1 MTLIWGLVAATALL
15 WPDRLSGPL
24 DGVPLDRGAEAILI
38 GVVLPALW
46 LFHGRFLATRLA
58 RVTIVALV
66 IWKIAAAFLFVQ
78 DGWCL
83 RFEPSRPYV
92 KDGTG
97 APHAWDLRADWRSP
111 DPACS
116 AIMTRSY
123 GELHEFPAWFFNLPP
138 PNESFPAPEDLPPE
152 ATTAMRVRGYVS
164 TATPGSL
171 DIDVGPGVK
180 ATVAVDGRTSE
191 LPAALTPGVH
201 NIAIDGTLTGSRWW
215 LKPRWNGADLW
226 STVTATVQRP
236 SLASLRLRAVARWI
250 PLALTTLLL
259 GAWCTSAI
267 ARVRNVAVLAW
278 AIGFSLVIGWLIVTD
293 QVMTAR
299 WMMVALAAA
308 IVVPVPP
315 RLQNLRGAFLLVGV
329 PWLTFVVV
337 CAAPAI
343 GRWVLYEFGNDYWL
357 YQRWGYR
364 IVIQGYWLEGGSPTF
379 YFQPFYRW
387 ISGVLHAVFGDSS
400 VGEWYW
406 DGACLLAGSLL
417 SFRLT
422 RAYAGFRWG
431 LVAAAAP
438 LAVFELSSA
447 RDLIGRGLSEIA
459 SAGLL
464 SMSAHCAI
472 ASRHRR
478 YRFPGL
484 AIAAGALA
492 TLAFY
497 TRLNNL
503 LMALGVAV
511 FALSLKVP
519 TRALIRPWSF
529 AQLATTEDT
538 GDTEVKGRSRRNLL
552 LRILRVLRG
561 GELWRSVAW
570 RTAIAVPAVIGAGLL
585 FFAWRT
591 WHYTGVFSLFHGTQR
606 YIVAIWQPNMPFRT
620 SAYWAAYN
628 VSQVLTVNDPPMFDI
643 HAAPVIVGAI
653 VAVLSLAGVPRLRNL
668 PAAAVLFFFA
678 SIAGAFIARGWSYPG
693 RFSVHIMPITC
704 ALAVCG
710 VASLVRRPLTSGRST
725 LIRDQ
730 LAGGA
735 SRLAALLLP

>member
-1 MTLIWGLVAATALL
+1 MPVVARSRRRAALTLAWGLAAAAALL
-15 WPDRLSGPL
+15 WPDRLSSPF
-24 DGVPLDRGAEAILI
+24 DGVPLDRTAEAILI

-46 LFHGRFLATRLA
+46 VFDGRFLSTRLA
-58 RVTIVALV
+58 RATIAALV

-111 DPACS
+111 DPVCS

-123 GELHEFPAWFFNLPP
+123 GDFREFPAWFFNLPP
-138 PNESFPAPEDLPPE
+138 PNDSWPAPEDIPPE
-152 ATTAMRVRGYVS
+152 ATTAMRVRGYLS
-164 TATPGSL
+164 SRTAGSF
-171 DIDVGPGVK
+171 DVDVGPGVK
-180 ATVAVDGRTSE
+180 AAIAIDGKLSE
-191 LPAALTPGVH
+191 LPADLTPGIH
-201 NIAIDGTLTGSRWW
+201 NIAIDGAMTGTRWW
-215 LKPRWNGADLW
+215 LKPLWNGADLW
-226 STVTATVQRP
+226 SSVTATVQRP
-236 SLASLRLRAVARWI
+236 SPAFLGLRARARWI
-250 PLALTTLLL
+250 PLALSALLL
-259 GAWCTSAI
+259 SAWIVSAVR
-267 ARVRNVAVLAW
+267 RVRNVAIFAW
-278 AIGFSLVIGWLIVTD
+278 AIGFSVVLGWLIVND
-293 QVMTAR
+293 QVMSAR
-299 WMMVALAAA
+299 WAMIALAAA

-315 RLQNLRGAFLLVGV
+315 RLRNLRGAFMLIGI

-337 CAAPAI
+337 SALPAI

-357 YQRWGYR
+357 YQRYGYR
-364 IVIQGYWLEGGSPTF
+364 IVMQGYWLEGGSQTF
-379 YFQPFYRW
+379 YFQPLYRW

-417 SFRLT
+417 GFRLT

-459 SAGLL
+459 SAGLI
-464 SMSAHCAI
+464 SMAAHCAI

-478 YRFPGL
+478 LGL
-484 AIAAGALA
+484 AIAAGVLG

-519 TRALIRPWSF
+519 TSALIRPW
-529 AQLATTEDT
+529 TW
-538 GDTEVKGRSRRNLL
+538 
-552 LRILRVLRG
+552 
-561 GELWRSVAW
+561 WRSVAW
-570 RTAIAVPAVIGAGLL
+570 RTAIAVPAVIGVGLL
-585 FFAWRT
+585 LFAWRT

-606 YIVAIWQPNMPFRT
+606 YIVAIWGPNTPFRT

-643 HAAPVIVGAI
+643 HASPVIAGAM
-653 VAVLSLAGVPRLRNL
+653 VAVLSLAGVPRLRSL
-668 PAAAVLFFFA
+668 PAASVLFFFA

-710 VASLVRRPLTSGRST
+710 VASLVRRPISTRSRAEAPASSSAASPEASAASARST
-725 LIRDQ
+725 
-730 LAGGA
+730 
-735 SRLAALLLP
+735 